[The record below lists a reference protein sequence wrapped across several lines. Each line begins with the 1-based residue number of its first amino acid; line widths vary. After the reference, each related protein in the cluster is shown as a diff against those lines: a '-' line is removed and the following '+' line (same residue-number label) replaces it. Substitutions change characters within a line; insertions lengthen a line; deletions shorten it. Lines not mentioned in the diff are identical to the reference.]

1 MANSNYKAAL
11 DVIAGR
17 YGNGDERVRRLWEA
31 GYNPQAVQTIVNA
44 LMSDNPP
51 APEDSEKILEIEVDL
66 SKYDGINLIFKESDN
81 HDI

>member
-11 DVIAGR
+11 DVIAGK
-17 YGNGDERVRRLWEA
+17 YGNGEERIKRLWDA

-51 APEDSEKILEIEVDL
+51 APEGSENILEIEVDL
-66 SKYDGINLIFKESDN
+66 SKYDGINLILKE
-81 HDI
+81 

>member
-11 DVIAGR
+11 DVIAGK
-17 YGNGDERVRRLWEA
+17 YGNGEERIRSLWDA
-31 GYNPQAVQTIVNA
+31 GYNPTAVQTIVNA

-51 APEDSEKILEIEVDL
+51 APEDSGKILEIEVDL
-66 SKYDGINLIFKESDN
+66 SRYDGINLIFKESYK

>member
-11 DVIAGR
+11 AVIAGK
-17 YGNGDERVRRLWEA
+17 YGNGEERIKRLWEA
-31 GYNPQAVQTIVNA
+31 GFNPQAVQTIVNA

-51 APEDSEKILEIEVDL
+51 APEDSENILEIEVDL

>member
-11 DVIAGR
+11 DVIAGK

-31 GYNPQAVQTIVNA
+31 GFNPQAVQTIVNA

-51 APEDSEKILEIEVDL
+51 DPPADSEKILEIEVDL
-66 SKYDGINLIFKESDN
+66 TKYDGINLILKE
-81 HDI
+81 